1 MRAGFLGAGHI
12 ARALA
17 EGWRRDAP
25 QAPSGAA
32 ASRRGASDL
41 ALGVYDPLPEPAQT
55 FAARFDARVS
65 ASPAALV
72 SLSEIVVLAMR
83 PTDVPAALAAV
94 APVLEGR
101 ALVSLAAAVPLGE
114 LRAGLPDE
122 ACVAR
127 LMPNVAAAVG
137 RGVFLLAAGTLTTA
151 QLAAVRDL
159 FGRAGTVVEIPES
172 LFDAA
177 TAVSGCGPGF
187 TALFI
192 EALAEA
198 GVKAGLSEELAR
210 ELAVAGVAGS
220 AALVARDGDPVA
232 VRTAVATPGG
242 MTAEGVEVLEDR
254 GLREALAA
262 AVAAAVAR
270 AERGR

>member
-25 QAPSGAA
+25 QAPSGGA
-32 ASRRGASDL
+32 ASGRVAADL
-41 ALGVYDPLPEPAQT
+41 ALGVYDPLPEAAQT

-83 PTDVPAALAAV
+83 PADVPAALAAV
-94 APVLEGR
+94 APFLEGR
-101 ALVSLAAAVPLGE
+101 ALISLAAAVTLDE
-114 LRAGLPDE
+114 LRAGLPDR

-137 RGVFLLAAGTLTTA
+137 RGVFLLATGTLTTA

-198 GVKAGLSEELAR
+198 GAKAGLSEELAR

-254 GLREALAA
+254 
-262 AVAAAVAR
+262 V
-270 AERGR
+270 

>member
-17 EGWRRDAP
+17 EGWRRDAS
-25 QAPSGAA
+25 QEPSGGTP
-32 ASRRGASDL
+32 SGRVASDL
-41 ALGVYDPLPEPAQT
+41 ALSVYDPLPEAAQS
-55 FAARFDARVS
+55 FAARFDAQAC

-83 PTDVPAALAAV
+83 PTDVSAALAAV
-94 APVLEGR
+94 APVLEAR
-101 ALVSLAAAVPLGE
+101 ALVSLAAAVPLDE
-114 LRAGLPDE
+114 LRAGLPDG
-122 ACVAR
+122 ARVAR

-137 RGVFLLAAGTLTTA
+137 RGVFLLAAGTLSAA
-151 QLAAVRDL
+151 QLDAVRDL
-159 FGRAGTVVEIPES
+159 FGRAGSVVEIGES
-172 LFDAA
+172 LFDPA
-177 TAVSGCGPGF
+177 TAVAGCGPGF

-192 EALAEA
+192 EALAQAGVEA
-198 GVKAGLSEELAR
+198 GLDESLAR

-220 AALVARDGDPVA
+220 AVLVARDGDPVA

-254 GLREALAA
+254 GIREALAA

-270 AERGR
+270 ARGGR

>member
-1 MRAGFLGAGHI
+1 MRTGFLGAGHI

-17 EGWRRDAP
+17 EGWRQDES
-25 QAPSGAA
+25 QETSGIA
-32 ASRRGASDL
+32 L
-41 ALGVYDPLPEPAQT
+41 AVYDPQPERAQS
-55 FAARFDARVS
+55 FAAQFGARAC
-65 ASPAALV
+65 ASPAALAN
-72 SLSEIVVLAMR
+72 LSEVVVLAMR
-83 PTDVPAALAAV
+83 PADVPAALAAV

-101 ALVSLAAAVPLGE
+101 ALVSLAAAVPLDE
-114 LRAGLPDE
+114 LRAGLPDG

-137 RGVFLLAAGTLTTA
+137 RGVFLLAAGTLTA
-151 QLAAVRDL
+151 VQLASVRNL
-159 FGRAGTVVEIPES
+159 FGLAGTVVEIPES
-172 LFDAA
+172 LFDPA
-177 TAVSGCGPGF
+177 TAVAGCGPGF

-198 GVKAGLSEELAR
+198 GVEAGLDEALAR

-242 MTAEGVEVLEDR
+242 MTAEGVDVLEDR
-254 GLREALAA
+254 GLRAALAA
-262 AVAAAVAR
+262 AVAAAVERAR
-270 AERGR
+270 RGR

>member
-25 QAPSGAA
+25 QATSGIVL
-32 ASRRGASDL
+32 S
-41 ALGVYDPLPEPAQT
+41 VYDPVPERVRSFVAQ
-55 FAARFDARVS
+55 FDAQACAS
-65 ASPAALV
+65 AAALANV
-72 SLSEIVVLAMR
+72 SELVVLAMR
-83 PTDVPAALAAV
+83 PTDVPAALAALG
-94 APVLEGR
+94 PVLEGR
-101 ALVSLAAAVPLGE
+101 VLLSLAAAVPLDE
-114 LRAGLPDE
+114 LRAGLPDG

-137 RGVFLLAAGTLTTA
+137 RGVFLLAAGTLTAA
-151 QLAAVRDL
+151 QLDSVRDL
-159 FGRAGTVVEIPES
+159 FGLAGTVVEIPES
-172 LFDAA
+172 LFDPA
-177 TAVSGCGPGF
+177 TAVAGCGPGF

-198 GVKAGLSEELAR
+198 GVEAGLDEALAR

-232 VRTAVATPGG
+232 IRTAVATPGG
-242 MTAEGVEVLEDR
+242 MTAEGVEVLETR
-254 GLREALAA
+254 GLRAALAA
-262 AVAAAVAR
+262 AVAAAVERAR
-270 AERGR
+270 RGR